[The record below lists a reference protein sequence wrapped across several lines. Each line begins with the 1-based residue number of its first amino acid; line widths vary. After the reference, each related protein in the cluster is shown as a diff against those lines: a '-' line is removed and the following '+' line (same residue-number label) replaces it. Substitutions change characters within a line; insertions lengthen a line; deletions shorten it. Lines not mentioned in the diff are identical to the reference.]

1 MLSQYYFVVIFGDS
15 ISRISLCA
23 RCSKNRNRPSYR
35 GRGGGQRVPGIPKLM
50 VLGLGLSQLWEWI
63 RANRVRY
70 RSAAMTQDKQT
81 AASQKES
88 TGVAEFR
95 ACDERLYPSRIMTIQ
110 NGYSQ
115 WERAAAGCCFYRCT
129 AC

>member
-1 MLSQYYFVVIFGDS
+1 M
-15 ISRISLCA
+15 
-23 RCSKNRNRPSYR
+23 
-35 GRGGGQRVPGIPKLM
+35 PGIPKLM

-95 ACDERLYPSRIMTIQ
+95 ACDERLYPSRIMTIKMDIR
-110 NGYSQ
+110 NGKEQ
-115 WERAAAGCCFYRCT
+115 PLAAVSTGVRHVEEGAGPAQANMPSHIPDRTGLAVLTGPYC
-129 AC
+129 

>member
-1 MLSQYYFVVIFGDS
+1 
-15 ISRISLCA
+15 
-23 RCSKNRNRPSYR
+23 
-35 GRGGGQRVPGIPKLM
+35 M

-88 TGVAEFR
+88 SGVAEFR
-95 ACDERLYPSRIMTIQ
+95 ACDERLCLPLIRTIQ
-110 NGYSQ
+110 KWIFRNGKEQ
-115 WERAAAGCCFYRCT
+115 PLAAVSTG
-129 AC
+129 